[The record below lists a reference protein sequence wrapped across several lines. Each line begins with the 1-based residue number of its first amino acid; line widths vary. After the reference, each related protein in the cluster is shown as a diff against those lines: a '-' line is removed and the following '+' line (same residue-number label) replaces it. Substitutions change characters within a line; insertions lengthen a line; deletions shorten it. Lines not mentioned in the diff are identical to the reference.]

1 MGLRKPVDNA
11 EEMRMKALT
20 NPLGG
25 EASATR
31 DSDGGAAAAT
41 GPRRTRTVV
50 RLARFRFA
58 TDAAMLLVA
67 AAVETLLAPA
77 ADVSSS
83 PGWRLAFVGLVL
95 LFLALRGSY
104 RARIGQRYL
113 EEARTIVTAT
123 ALAAMIITF
132 IRVTFTDNPHVAEES
147 IRSWLFAGVYLL
159 VGRACFAM
167 VSERANVVRAAGAPT
182 IILGAGNVGHLV
194 ARRLLAHPELG
205 LRPVGFVDPDPLEVD
220 RPSGLPVLGSD
231 QDLEEVVR
239 QNGIE
244 HAIVSF
250 SSAPHDA
257 QLRISRALQ
266 RMKVSVSIIPRLF
279 EGVPDKIGLERVGG
293 LPLVTIYPSDPH
305 DWRVSVKYTLDRIA
319 AAIGIVI
326 VSPLLLIA
334 AVGTL
339 LTLGRPLFFKQRR
352 VGLDGREFDMLKFR
366 TMRGS
371 PDEHGEADAE
381 WAASQL
387 EGVSTGKS
395 SEESL
400 GKEAP
405 ESRATRFGN
414 LLRRTS
420 LDELPQLFNVL
431 KGEMSMVGPRPE
443 RSSYVAMFQ
452 EQIRR
457 YTDRHQVKSGITG
470 WAQVHGLRG
479 DTSLSDRIEWDNYYI
494 ENWSPWLDVK
504 ILLLTVVTVFKGFA
518 K

>member
-1 MGLRKPVDNA
+1 MLI
-11 EEMRMKALT
+11 
-20 NPLGG
+20 
-25 EASATR
+25 
-31 DSDGGAAAAT
+31 
-41 GPRRTRTVV
+41 
-50 RLARFRFA
+50 FA
-58 TDAAMLLVA
+58 G
-67 AAVETLLAPA
+67 AVETLLAPE
-77 ADVSSS
+77 ADVSRA
-83 PGWRLAFVGLVL
+83 PGWRLTFIVLVL

-104 RARIGQRYL
+104 RATIGQRFL
-113 EEARTIVTAT
+113 DQARMIVTAT
-123 ALAAMIITF
+123 ALAAMIVTF
-132 IRVTFTDNPHVAEES
+132 VRVTFTDNPHVAEEA
-147 IRSWLFAGVYLL
+147 IRSWLFAAVYLL

-194 ARRLLAHPELG
+194 ARRLLAHPEVG
-205 LRPVGFVDPDPLEVD
+205 LRPVGFVDPDPLTVD
-220 RPSGLPVLGSD
+220 RPSGLPVLGTD
-231 QDLEEVVR
+231 DDLEQIVR
-239 QNGIE
+239 RNGIE

-250 SSAPHDA
+250 SNAPHDT
-257 QLRISRALQ
+257 QLRISRSLQ
-266 RMKVSVSIIPRLF
+266 RMKISVSIIPRLF

-305 DWRVSVKYTLDRIA
+305 DWRVSVKYASDRVFA
-319 AAIGIVI
+319 ALGIVL
-326 VSPLLLIA
+326 VSPLLLIGA
-334 AVGTL
+334 MGTL

-371 PDEHGEADAE
+371 PEEHGEADAD
-381 WAASQL
+381 WAASQIN
-387 EGVSTGKS
+387 GI
-395 SEESL
+395 SEREPPDESL
-400 GKEAP
+400 GSEAP

-431 KGEMSMVGPRPE
+431 RGEMSIVGPRPE
-443 RSSYVAMFQ
+443 RASYVAMFEQ
-452 EQIRR
+452 QIRR
-457 YTDRHQVKSGITG
+457 YTDRHQVKAGITG

-504 ILLLTVVTVFKGFA
+504 ILLLTVVTVFRGFA